1 MARTPGA
8 DRVEAAALGRA
19 GCIGP
24 GRTVAAGSCP
34 PAWAAGDSRDEL
46 GCVLWVQDRFPLVKG
61 SRGGQ
66 VARGAGTGGR
76 AWAEVRWAV
85 AAVTRAPGCEHGL
98 LRLPSGR
105 PCLPNRPAAG
115 LLAGRAGRYSRRSA
129 AGSNQDHPHGVVGR
143 GCAGGCVWVPH
154 RSAGASLG
162 SLQGKHRS
170 AKHDAITM
178 AAATG
183 ATAVLPTG
191 HRQPVPALLGCPAPP
206 PCRPAPA
213 GAACDDDRCRLCAG
227 PRWLTRVA
235 SSARNIPICVPRWM
249 IAKGRPAVPNESLFV
264 PRGRLSHAAARRHAP
279 GPVIRPERDTTRYHQ
294 FAVVR
299 FRAALG
305 PCKAALYEPLAA
317 GLRIQDG
324 RTGGA
329 VFRSR

>member
-66 VARGAGTGGR
+66 AARGAGTGGR

-143 GCAGGCVWVPH
+143 GCGGGCVWVPH

-191 HRQPVPALLGCPAPP
+191 HRQPPVPAHSGAQ
-206 PCRPAPA
+206 CRRRA
-213 GAACDDDRCRLCAG
+213 DRRLTVRPVMMPSMRCWSG
-227 PRWLTRVA
+227 A
-235 SSARNIPICVPRWM
+235 SSRQLSRAERSVL
-249 IAKGRPAVPNESLFV
+249 V
-264 PRGRLSHAAARRHAP
+264 RGSGWRR
-279 GPVIRPERDTTRYHQ
+279 G
-294 FAVVR
+294 
-299 FRAALG
+299 
-305 PCKAALYEPLAA
+305 
-317 GLRIQDG
+317 
-324 RTGGA
+324 
-329 VFRSR
+329 